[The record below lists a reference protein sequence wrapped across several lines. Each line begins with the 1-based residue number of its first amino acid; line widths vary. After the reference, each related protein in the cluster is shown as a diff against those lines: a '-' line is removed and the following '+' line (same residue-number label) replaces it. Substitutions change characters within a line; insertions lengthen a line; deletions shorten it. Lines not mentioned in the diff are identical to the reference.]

1 MQVSDLSLQCL
12 TSITSQE
19 ESDLCA
25 ERVALINICLKSYI
39 AMLSVLG
46 SIIVLLIIGDHMKD
60 LITSKSFKKL
70 ICVLAVLAVVLIVG
84 AFTSGNLISS
94 IINGITLPMAEVS
107 AQAVDEAIKPSY
119 DELELENQELN
130 KEIAEL
136 RTQLAD
142 YYNVKQENERL
153 WRYYDLKA
161 ENPQYDILPA
171 TVVRRDPN
179 DDFYSFTLDKGT
191 TSDVAVGD
199 PVVTENGLIG
209 WVYETGLYTSQVKT
223 ILSPDAKVGVIDTVS
238 RDSGVVSGS
247 VLYAD
252 ENLTTMTKISA
263 LNNLSR
269 GDIVTT
275 TGISGLYPAGLIVGE
290 VKEIAFDEYDT
301 SMYAVISPFEDIRTV
316 IDVVVITSFEG
327 QGEIS
332 DSGIDD
338 ITLATEATTEAVSEA
353 STGAE

>member
-1 MQVSDLSLQCL
+1 MG
-12 TSITSQE
+12 
-19 ESDLCA
+19 
-25 ERVALINICLKSYI
+25 
-39 AMLSVLG
+39 VLV
-46 SIIVLLIIGDHMKD
+46 VLLIIGG
-60 LITSKSFKKL
+60 LTEN
-70 ICVLAVLAVVLIVG
+70 
-84 AFTSGNLISS
+84 NLIAS
-94 IINGITLPMAEVS
+94 IVNGITLPMSEVS
-107 AQAVDEAIKPSY
+107 AAVTKEAAKPDY
-119 DELELENQELN
+119 DELYKENEELKAELS
-130 KEIAEL
+130 EL

-179 DDFYSFTLDKGT
+179 DDFYSFTLDKGKT
-191 TSDVAVGD
+191 NDVAVGD
-199 PVVTENGLIG
+199 PVVTENGIIG
-209 WVYETGLYTSQVKT
+209 WIYEVDAYTAKVKT
-223 ILSPDAKVGVIDTVS
+223 ILSPDAKVGVIDTVT
-238 RDSGVVSGS
+238 RDSGVVSGN

-252 ENLTTMTKISA
+252 KNLTTMTRISA
-263 LNNLSR
+263 LNKLKE

-275 TGISGLYPAGLIVGE
+275 TGISGIYPSGLIVGE

-332 DSGIDD
+332 QSGIED
-338 ITLATEATTEAVSEA
+338 ITLATEATTVPVTEAETTEA
-353 STGAE
+353 LTEEGIW

>member
-1 MQVSDLSLQCL
+1 
-12 TSITSQE
+12 
-19 ESDLCA
+19 
-25 ERVALINICLKSYI
+25 
-39 AMLSVLG
+39 
-46 SIIVLLIIGDHMKD
+46 MKD

-70 ICVLAVLAVVLIVG
+70 ICLVLVLVLLLIIG
-84 AFTSGNLISS
+84 GLTDNNLLSS
-94 IINGITLPMAEVS
+94 IVNGITLPMSEVS
-107 AQAVDEAIKPSY
+107 AAVSEEALKPNY
-119 DELELENQELN
+119 DELYEENEALKEEL
-130 KEIAEL
+130 ATL

-179 DDFYSFTLDKGT
+179 DDFYSFTLNKGK
-191 TSDVAVGD
+191 SDSVAVGD
-199 PVVTENGLIG
+199 PVVTENGIIG
-209 WVYETGLYTSQVKT
+209 WVYEIDSFTAKVKT
-223 ILSPDAKVGVIDTVS
+223 ILSPDAKVGVIDTVT
-238 RDSGVVSGS
+238 RDSGVVSGN

-252 ENLTTMTKISA
+252 KNLTTMTRISA
-263 LNNLSR
+263 QNKLKE

-275 TGISGLYPAGLIVGE
+275 TGISGIYPAGLIVGE

-316 IDVVVITSFEG
+316 IDVVVITSFDG

-332 DSGIDD
+332 QGSIED
-338 ITLATEATTEAVSEA
+338 ITLSTEPSTTIPESETAAETEASYEDVQTYEDEEVYFEQAP
-353 STGAE
+353 AEDEEGVW

>member
-1 MQVSDLSLQCL
+1 
-12 TSITSQE
+12 
-19 ESDLCA
+19 
-25 ERVALINICLKSYI
+25 
-39 AMLSVLG
+39 
-46 SIIVLLIIGDHMKD
+46 MKD

-70 ICVLAVLAVVLIVG
+70 ICLVGVLVVLLVIG
-84 AFTSGNLISS
+84 GLTESNLISS
-94 IINGITLPMAEVS
+94 IVNGITLPMSQVS
-107 AQAVDEAIKPSY
+107 AAVTEEAVKPDY
-119 DELELENQELN
+119 DELYKENEDLKAEL
-130 KEIAEL
+130 AEL

-179 DDFYSFTLDKGT
+179 DDFYSFTLDKGKT
-191 TSDVAVGD
+191 NDVAVGD
-199 PVVTENGLIG
+199 PVVTENGIIG
-209 WVYETGLYTSQVKT
+209 WVYEVDAYTAKVKT
-223 ILSPDAKVGVIDTVS
+223 ILSPDAKVGVIDTVT
-238 RDSGVVSGS
+238 RDSGVVSGN

-252 ENLTTMTKISA
+252 KNLTTMTRISA
-263 LNNLSR
+263 LNKLKE

-275 TGISGLYPAGLIVGE
+275 TGISGIYPSGLIVGE

-332 DSGIDD
+332 QSGIED
-338 ITLATEATTEAVSEA
+338 ITLATEPITTEAVTTTAEAEYEESEE
-353 STGAE
+353 GIW

>member
-1 MQVSDLSLQCL
+1 
-12 TSITSQE
+12 
-19 ESDLCA
+19 
-25 ERVALINICLKSYI
+25 
-39 AMLSVLG
+39 
-46 SIIVLLIIGDHMKD
+46 MKD

-70 ICVLAVLAVVLIVG
+70 ICLMAVIVVLLIIG
-84 AFTSGNLISS
+84 GLTENNLLSS
-94 IINGITLPMAEVS
+94 IVNGITLPMTEVS
-107 AQAVDEAIKPSY
+107 AAATKEAAKPNY
-119 DELELENQELN
+119 DELEEENAEL
-130 KEIAEL
+130 KEEIAEL

-179 DDFYSFTLDKGT
+179 DDFYSFTLDKGK

-199 PVVTENGLIG
+199 PVVTENGIIG
-209 WVYETGLYTSQVKT
+209 WVYEVDFYTAKVKT

-238 RDSGVVSGS
+238 RDSGVVSGN

-252 ENLTTMTKISA
+252 KNLTTMTRISA
-263 LNNLSR
+263 LNDLKE

-275 TGISGLYPAGLIVGE
+275 TGISGIYPAGLIVGE

-332 DSGIDD
+332 QTGIED
-338 ITLATEATTEAVSEA
+338 ITLPTEATTSATTAGATEE
-353 STGAE
+353 GAE

>member
-1 MQVSDLSLQCL
+1 
-12 TSITSQE
+12 
-19 ESDLCA
+19 
-25 ERVALINICLKSYI
+25 
-39 AMLSVLG
+39 
-46 SIIVLLIIGDHMKD
+46 MKD

-70 ICVLAVLAVVLIVG
+70 IWLMAVIVLLLVVG
-84 AFTSGNLISS
+84 ALTENNLISS
-94 IINGITLPMAEVS
+94 IVNGITLPMSEVS
-107 AQAVDEAIKPSY
+107 AAAVNEANKPSY
-119 DELELENQELN
+119 EELEKKNSELEA
-130 KEIAEL
+130 EISEL

-161 ENPQYDILPA
+161 DNPQYGILPA

-179 DDFYSFTLDKGT
+179 DDFYSFTIDKGT
-191 TSDVAVGD
+191 SSDVAVGD

-209 WVYETGLYTSQVKT
+209 WVCEVDTYTASVKT
-223 ILSPDAKVGVIDTVS
+223 ILSPDARVGVIDTVT
-238 RDSGVVSGS
+238 RDSGVVSGN

-252 ENLTTMTKISA
+252 ENLTTMTRISA
-263 LNNLSR
+263 QNTLKE

-275 TGISGLYPAGLIVGE
+275 TGISGLYPYGLIVGE
-290 VKEIAFDEYDT
+290 VKEVAFDSYDT

-332 DSGIDD
+332 DSSIED
-338 ITLATEATTEAVSEA
+338 ITLATEPTSTVSSTTVYEE
-353 STGAE
+353 GEY

>member
-1 MQVSDLSLQCL
+1 
-12 TSITSQE
+12 
-19 ESDLCA
+19 
-25 ERVALINICLKSYI
+25 
-39 AMLSVLG
+39 
-46 SIIVLLIIGDHMKD
+46 MKD

-70 ICVLAVLAVVLIVG
+70 IWLVAVIALLLVVG
-84 AFTSGNLISS
+84 AFTENNLISS
-94 IINGITLPMAEVS
+94 IVNGITLPMSEVS
-107 AQAVDEAIKPSY
+107 AAATKEANKPSY
-119 DELELENQELN
+119 EELEKTNKDLEA
-130 KEIAEL
+130 EISEL

-161 ENPQYDILPA
+161 DNPQYGILPA

-179 DDFYSFTLDKGT
+179 DDFYSFTIDKGKS
-191 TSDVAVGD
+191 SDVAVGD

-209 WVYETGLYTSQVKT
+209 WVCEVDTYTASVKT
-223 ILSPDAKVGVIDTVS
+223 ILSPDARVGVIDTVT
-238 RDSGVVSGS
+238 RDSGVVSGN

-252 ENLTTMTKISA
+252 KNLTTMTRISA
-263 LNNLSR
+263 QNTLKE

-275 TGISGLYPAGLIVGE
+275 TGISGRYPYGLIVGE
-290 VKEIAFDEYDT
+290 VKEVAFDSYDT

-332 DSGIDD
+332 DSSIED
-338 ITLATEATTEAVSEA
+338 ITLATEPTSAVPLATAYEE
-353 STGAE
+353 GDY

>member
-1 MQVSDLSLQCL
+1 
-12 TSITSQE
+12 
-19 ESDLCA
+19 
-25 ERVALINICLKSYI
+25 
-39 AMLSVLG
+39 
-46 SIIVLLIIGDHMKD
+46 MKD

-70 ICVLAVLAVVLIVG
+70 ICLVGVLVVLLVIG
-84 AFTSGNLISS
+84 GLTESNLISS
-94 IINGITLPMAEVS
+94 IVNGITLPMSQVS
-107 AQAVDEAIKPSY
+107 AAVTEEAVKPDY
-119 DELELENQELN
+119 DELYKENEELKAEL
-130 KEIAEL
+130 AEL

-179 DDFYSFTLDKGT
+179 DDFYSFTLDKGKT
-191 TSDVAVGD
+191 NDVAVGD
-199 PVVTENGLIG
+199 PVVTENGIIG
-209 WVYETGLYTSQVKT
+209 WVYEVDAYTAKVKT
-223 ILSPDAKVGVIDTVS
+223 ILSPDAKVGVIDTVT
-238 RDSGVVSGS
+238 RDSGVVSGN

-252 ENLTTMTKISA
+252 KNLTTMTRISA
-263 LNNLSR
+263 LNKLKE

-275 TGISGLYPAGLIVGE
+275 TGISGIYPSGLIVGE

-332 DSGIDD
+332 QSGIED
-338 ITLATEATTEAVSEA
+338 ITLATEPTTTEAVTTTAEAEYEESEE
-353 STGAE
+353 GIW

>member
-1 MQVSDLSLQCL
+1 
-12 TSITSQE
+12 
-19 ESDLCA
+19 
-25 ERVALINICLKSYI
+25 
-39 AMLSVLG
+39 
-46 SIIVLLIIGDHMKD
+46 MKD

-70 ICVLAVLAVVLIVG
+70 ICLVGVLVVLLVIG
-84 AFTSGNLISS
+84 GLTESNLISS
-94 IINGITLPMAEVS
+94 IVNGITLPMSQVS
-107 AQAVDEAIKPSY
+107 AAVTEEAVKPDY
-119 DELELENQELN
+119 DELYKENEELKAEL
-130 KEIAEL
+130 AEL

-179 DDFYSFTLDKGT
+179 DDFYSFTLDKGKT
-191 TSDVAVGD
+191 NDVAVGD
-199 PVVTENGLIG
+199 PVVTENGIIG
-209 WVYETGLYTSQVKT
+209 WVYEVDAYTAKVKT
-223 ILSPDAKVGVIDTVS
+223 ILSPDAKVGVIDTVT
-238 RDSGVVSGS
+238 RDSGVVSGN

-252 ENLTTMTKISA
+252 KNLTTMTRISA
-263 LNNLSR
+263 LNKLKE

-275 TGISGLYPAGLIVGE
+275 TGISGIYPSGLIVGE

-332 DSGIDD
+332 QSGIED
-338 ITLATEATTEAVSEA
+338 ITLATEPTTTEAVTTTAEAEYEA
-353 STGAE
+353 SEEGIW

>member
-1 MQVSDLSLQCL
+1 
-12 TSITSQE
+12 
-19 ESDLCA
+19 
-25 ERVALINICLKSYI
+25 
-39 AMLSVLG
+39 
-46 SIIVLLIIGDHMKD
+46 MKD

-70 ICVLAVLAVVLIVG
+70 ICLVGVLVILLIIG
-84 AFTSGNLISS
+84 GLTENNLLSS
-94 IINGITLPMAEVS
+94 IVNGITLPMSEVS
-107 AQAVDEAIKPSY
+107 AAAAKEAAKPSY
-119 DELELENQELN
+119 DELEAENKELN
-130 KEIAEL
+130 EEISEL

-153 WRYYDLKA
+153 WRYYELKD
-161 ENPQYDILPA
+161 ENPQYGILPA

-179 DDFYSFTLDKGT
+179 DDFYSFTLDKGK

-199 PVVTENGLIG
+199 PVVTENGIIG
-209 WVYETGLYTSQVKT
+209 WVCEVDSYTAKVKT
-223 ILSPDAKVGVIDTVS
+223 ILSPDAKVGVIDTVT
-238 RDSGVVSGS
+238 RDSGVVSGN

-252 ENLTTMTKISA
+252 KNLTTMTRISA
-263 LNNLSR
+263 LNNLKE

-275 TGISGLYPAGLIVGE
+275 TGISGIYPAGLIVGE

-332 DSGIDD
+332 QSGIED
-338 ITLATEATTEAVSEA
+338 ITLATEATTAPEADTTATEEGVW
-353 STGAE
+353 

>member
-1 MQVSDLSLQCL
+1 
-12 TSITSQE
+12 
-19 ESDLCA
+19 
-25 ERVALINICLKSYI
+25 
-39 AMLSVLG
+39 
-46 SIIVLLIIGDHMKD
+46 MKD

-70 ICVLAVLAVVLIVG
+70 ICLVGILVVLLIIGGLTENNLLASIV
-84 AFTSGNLISS
+84 
-94 IINGITLPMAEVS
+94 NGITLPMAEVS
-107 AQAVDEAIKPSY
+107 AAATKEAAKPNY
-119 DELELENQELN
+119 DELEEENARLKE
-130 KEIAEL
+130 EIAEL

-161 ENPQYDILPA
+161 ENPQYEILPA

-179 DDFYSFTLDKGT
+179 DDFYSFTLDKGK

-199 PVVTENGLIG
+199 PVVTENGIIG
-209 WVYETGLYTSQVKT
+209 WVYEVDAYTAKVKT

-252 ENLTTMTKISA
+252 QNLTTMTRISA
-263 LNNLSR
+263 LNNLKE

-275 TGISGLYPAGLIVGE
+275 TGISGIYPAGLIVGE
-290 VKEIAFDEYDT
+290 VKEIAFDQYDT
-301 SMYAVISPFEDIRTV
+301 SMYAIISPFEDIRTV

-332 DSGIDD
+332 QNSIED
-338 ITLATEATTEAVSEA
+338 ITLPTEATTAATEA
-353 STGAE
+353 STTEEGVW

>member
-1 MQVSDLSLQCL
+1 
-12 TSITSQE
+12 
-19 ESDLCA
+19 
-25 ERVALINICLKSYI
+25 
-39 AMLSVLG
+39 
-46 SIIVLLIIGDHMKD
+46 MKD

-70 ICVLAVLAVVLIVG
+70 ICLVGVLVVLLVIG
-84 AFTSGNLISS
+84 GLTESNLISS
-94 IINGITLPMAEVS
+94 IVNGITLPMSQVS
-107 AQAVDEAIKPSY
+107 AAVTEEAVKPDY
-119 DELELENQELN
+119 DELYKENEELKAEL
-130 KEIAEL
+130 AEL

-179 DDFYSFTLDKGT
+179 DDFYSFTLDKGKT
-191 TSDVAVGD
+191 NDVAVGD
-199 PVVTENGLIG
+199 PVVTENGIIG
-209 WVYETGLYTSQVKT
+209 WVYEVDAYTAKVKT
-223 ILSPDAKVGVIDTVS
+223 ILSPDAKVGVIDTVT
-238 RDSGVVSGS
+238 RDSGVVSGN

-252 ENLTTMTKISA
+252 KNLTTMTRISA
-263 LNNLSR
+263 LNKLKE

-275 TGISGLYPAGLIVGE
+275 TGISGIYPSGLIVGE

-301 SMYAVISPFEDIRTV
+301 SMYAVISPFEDIRRV

-332 DSGIDD
+332 RSGIED
-338 ITLATEATTEAVSEA
+338 ITLATEPITTEAVTTTAEAEYEESEE
-353 STGAE
+353 GIW

>member
-1 MQVSDLSLQCL
+1 MGILV
-12 TSITSQE
+12 
-19 ESDLCA
+19 
-25 ERVALINICLKSYI
+25 
-39 AMLSVLG
+39 
-46 SIIVLLIIGDHMKD
+46 VLLIIGG
-60 LITSKSFKKL
+60 LTEN
-70 ICVLAVLAVVLIVG
+70 
-84 AFTSGNLISS
+84 NLLSS
-94 IINGITLPMAEVS
+94 IVNGITLPMSEVS
-107 AQAVDEAIKPSY
+107 AAATKEAVKPNY
-119 DELELENQELN
+119 DELEAENQEL
-130 KEIAEL
+130 KEEIAEL

-161 ENPQYDILPA
+161 ENPQYEILPA

-179 DDFYSFTLDKGT
+179 DDFYSFTLDKGK

-199 PVVTENGLIG
+199 PVVTENGIIG
-209 WVYETGLYTSQVKT
+209 WVYEVDAYTAKVKT

-238 RDSGVVSGS
+238 RDSGVVSGN

-252 ENLTTMTKISA
+252 KNLTTMTRISA
-263 LNNLSR
+263 LNDLKE

-275 TGISGLYPAGLIVGE
+275 TGISGIYPAGLIVGE

-332 DSGIDD
+332 ENGIED
-338 ITLATEATTEAVSEA
+338 ITLPTEATTAATEA
-353 STGAE
+353 STSEEGAW

>member
-1 MQVSDLSLQCL
+1 
-12 TSITSQE
+12 
-19 ESDLCA
+19 
-25 ERVALINICLKSYI
+25 
-39 AMLSVLG
+39 
-46 SIIVLLIIGDHMKD
+46 MKD

-70 ICVLAVLAVVLIVG
+70 ICLVGVLVVLLVIG
-84 AFTSGNLISS
+84 GLTESNLISS
-94 IINGITLPMAEVS
+94 IVNGITLPMSQVS
-107 AQAVDEAIKPSY
+107 AAVTEEAVKPDY
-119 DELELENQELN
+119 DELYKENEELKTEL
-130 KEIAEL
+130 AEL

-179 DDFYSFTLDKGT
+179 DDFYSFTLDKGKT
-191 TSDVAVGD
+191 NDVAVGD
-199 PVVTENGLIG
+199 PVVTENGIIG
-209 WVYETGLYTSQVKT
+209 WVYEVDAYTAKVKT
-223 ILSPDAKVGVIDTVS
+223 ILSPDAKVGVIDTVT
-238 RDSGVVSGS
+238 RDSGVVSGN

-252 ENLTTMTKISA
+252 KNLTTMTRISA
-263 LNNLSR
+263 LNKLKE

-275 TGISGLYPAGLIVGE
+275 TGISGIYPSGLIVGE

-301 SMYAVISPFEDIRTV
+301 SMYAVISPFEDIRRV

-332 DSGIDD
+332 QSGIED
-338 ITLATEATTEAVSEA
+338 ITLATEPTTTEAVTTTAEAEYEESEE
-353 STGAE
+353 GIW

>member
-1 MQVSDLSLQCL
+1 
-12 TSITSQE
+12 
-19 ESDLCA
+19 
-25 ERVALINICLKSYI
+25 
-39 AMLSVLG
+39 
-46 SIIVLLIIGDHMKD
+46 MKD

-70 ICVLAVLAVVLIVG
+70 ICLMGILVVLLIIG
-84 AFTSGNLISS
+84 GLTENNLLSS
-94 IINGITLPMAEVS
+94 IVNGITLPMSEVS
-107 AQAVDEAIKPSY
+107 AAATKEAVKPNY
-119 DELELENQELN
+119 DELEAENQEL
-130 KEIAEL
+130 KEEIAEL

-161 ENPQYDILPA
+161 ENPQYEILPA

-179 DDFYSFTLDKGT
+179 DDFYSFTLDKGK

-199 PVVTENGLIG
+199 PVVTENGIIG
-209 WVYETGLYTSQVKT
+209 WVYEVDAYTAKVKT

-238 RDSGVVSGS
+238 RDSGVVSGN

-252 ENLTTMTKISA
+252 KNLTTMTRISA
-263 LNNLSR
+263 LNDLKE

-275 TGISGLYPAGLIVGE
+275 TGISGIYPAGLIVGE

-332 DSGIDD
+332 ENGIED
-338 ITLATEATTEAVSEA
+338 ITLPTEATTAATEA
-353 STGAE
+353 STSEEGAW

>member
-1 MQVSDLSLQCL
+1 
-12 TSITSQE
+12 
-19 ESDLCA
+19 
-25 ERVALINICLKSYI
+25 
-39 AMLSVLG
+39 
-46 SIIVLLIIGDHMKD
+46 MKD

-70 ICVLAVLAVVLIVG
+70 ICLVGVLVVLLVIG
-84 AFTSGNLISS
+84 GLTESNLISS
-94 IINGITLPMAEVS
+94 IVNGITLPMSQVS
-107 AQAVDEAIKPSY
+107 AAVTEEAVKPDY
-119 DELELENQELN
+119 DELYKENEELKAEL
-130 KEIAEL
+130 AEL

-179 DDFYSFTLDKGT
+179 DDFYSFTLDKGKT
-191 TSDVAVGD
+191 NDVAVGD
-199 PVVTENGLIG
+199 PVVTENGIIG
-209 WVYETGLYTSQVKT
+209 WVYEVDAYTAKVKT
-223 ILSPDAKVGVIDTVS
+223 ILSPDAKVGVIDTVT
-238 RDSGVVSGS
+238 RDSGVVSGN

-252 ENLTTMTKISA
+252 KNLTTMTRISA
-263 LNNLSR
+263 LNKLKE

-275 TGISGLYPAGLIVGE
+275 TGISGIYPSGLIVGE

-301 SMYAVISPFEDIRTV
+301 SMYAVISPFEDIRRV

-332 DSGIDD
+332 QSGIED
-338 ITLATEATTEAVSEA
+338 ITLATEPTTTEAVTTTAETEYEESEE
-353 STGAE
+353 GIW

>member
-1 MQVSDLSLQCL
+1 
-12 TSITSQE
+12 
-19 ESDLCA
+19 
-25 ERVALINICLKSYI
+25 
-39 AMLSVLG
+39 
-46 SIIVLLIIGDHMKD
+46 MKD

-70 ICVLAVLAVVLIVG
+70 ICLVGVVAVFLIIGAV
-84 AFTSGNLISS
+84 TQNNLISS
-94 IINGITLPMAEVS
+94 VVNGITLPMSEVS
-107 AQAVDEAIKPSY
+107 AAATKEAVKPNY
-119 DELELENQELN
+119 DELEKENEEL
-130 KEIAEL
+130 KAEIAEL
-136 RTQLAD
+136 RAQLVD

-179 DDFYSFTLDKGT
+179 DDFYSFTLDKGK

-199 PVVTENGLIG
+199 PVVTENGIIG
-209 WVYETGLYTSQVKT
+209 WVYEVDAYTAKVKT
-223 ILSPDAKVGVIDTVS
+223 ILSPDAKVGVIDTVT

-252 ENLTTMTKISA
+252 KNLTTMTRISA
-263 LNNLSR
+263 LNNLKE
-269 GDIVTT
+269 GDVVIT
-275 TGISGLYPAGLIVGE
+275 TGISGIYPSGLIVGE
-290 VKEIAFDEYDT
+290 VKEITFDEYDT

-332 DSGIDD
+332 QSGIED
-338 ITLATEATTEAVSEA
+338 ISLPTEATTITEE
-353 STGAE
+353 GER

>member
-1 MQVSDLSLQCL
+1 
-12 TSITSQE
+12 
-19 ESDLCA
+19 
-25 ERVALINICLKSYI
+25 
-39 AMLSVLG
+39 
-46 SIIVLLIIGDHMKD
+46 MKD

-70 ICVLAVLAVVLIVG
+70 ICLVGVLVVLLVIG
-84 AFTSGNLISS
+84 GLTESNLISS
-94 IINGITLPMAEVS
+94 IVNGITLPMSQVS
-107 AQAVDEAIKPSY
+107 AAVTEEAVKPDY
-119 DELELENQELN
+119 DELYKENEELKAEL
-130 KEIAEL
+130 AEL

-179 DDFYSFTLDKGT
+179 DDFYSFTLDKGKT
-191 TSDVAVGD
+191 NDVAVGD
-199 PVVTENGLIG
+199 PVVTENGIIG
-209 WVYETGLYTSQVKT
+209 WVYEVDAYTAKVKT
-223 ILSPDAKVGVIDTVS
+223 ILSPDAKVGVIDTVT
-238 RDSGVVSGS
+238 RDSGVVSGN

-252 ENLTTMTKISA
+252 KNLTTMTRISA
-263 LNNLSR
+263 LNKLKE

-275 TGISGLYPAGLIVGE
+275 TGISGIYPSGLIVGE

-301 SMYAVISPFEDIRTV
+301 SMYAVISPFEDIRRV

-332 DSGIDD
+332 QSGIED
-338 ITLATEATTEAVSEA
+338 ITLATEPTTTEAVTTTAEAEYEESEE
-353 STGAE
+353 GIW

>member
-1 MQVSDLSLQCL
+1 
-12 TSITSQE
+12 
-19 ESDLCA
+19 
-25 ERVALINICLKSYI
+25 
-39 AMLSVLG
+39 
-46 SIIVLLIIGDHMKD
+46 MKD

-70 ICVLAVLAVVLIVG
+70 ICLVGVLVILLIIG
-84 AFTSGNLISS
+84 GLTENNLLSS
-94 IINGITLPMAEVS
+94 IVNGITLPMSEVS
-107 AQAVDEAIKPSY
+107 AAATKEAVKLSY
-119 DELELENQELN
+119 DELEAENNEL
-130 KEIAEL
+130 KEEIAEL

-153 WRYYDLKA
+153 WRYYDLKD
-161 ENPQYDILPA
+161 ENPQYGILPA

-179 DDFYSFTLDKGT
+179 DDFYSFTLDKGK

-199 PVVTENGLIG
+199 PVVTENGIIG
-209 WVYETGLYTSQVKT
+209 WVYEVDAYTAKVKT
-223 ILSPDAKVGVIDTVS
+223 ILSPDAKVGVIDTVT

-252 ENLTTMTKISA
+252 KNLTTMTRISA
-263 LNNLSR
+263 LNNLKE

-275 TGISGLYPAGLIVGE
+275 TGISGIYPAGLIVGE

-332 DSGIDD
+332 QSGIED
-338 ITLATEATTEAVSEA
+338 ITLPTETTTAPEADTTATEEGVW
-353 STGAE
+353 